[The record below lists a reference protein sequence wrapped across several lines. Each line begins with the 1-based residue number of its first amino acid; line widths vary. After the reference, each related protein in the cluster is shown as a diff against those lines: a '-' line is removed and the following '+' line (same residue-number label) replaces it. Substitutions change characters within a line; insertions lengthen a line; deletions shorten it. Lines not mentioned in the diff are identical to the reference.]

1 MLRSKILNIAKVK
14 YFFTLLSQHVFL
26 AILAVDETI
35 LCRVVTDLH
44 LKKLS
49 YNEIRE
55 HIQLIY
61 GLDLTKHHI
70 HSILQKAGEKAI
82 IVNKRLDHTIYSKIH
97 TVEVDEVFQGK
108 SHVILGVAEKKT
120 QYLLALNPSLDRTAT
135 SISSFLAPLAKRCCN
150 IRVVITDLYSAYKTV
165 IPNLFKKARHLACH
179 VHVQRDSLRRMDK
192 LSFKCNRAKKELTR
206 CERTLEKSRNKIIQL
221 STQKKGWEQK
231 LVLDRQ
237 IREDLQTKKLQSKSR
252 KTKTIDSRL
261 ATVRKRILRRSDA
274 LIVVKKQ
281 TDKVRSLRD
290 RKRQEKRRFEKN
302 YQKNQQSYLQ
312 SCRLQSIFF
321 RLLKDTSR
329 EFPHN
334 LQQFML
340 RLDGS
345 KYRYATHLNKMI
357 RTNPHIFSLR
367 KPTDLAWNFQNSNTI
382 ERIFGILR
390 PRLDAT
396 RLLRT
401 PEGASS
407 FCDLF
412 RLYYNTT
419 PRYTGIHNNICP
431 YEQFGRNL
439 GGKAYLDFLFPT
451 RKRTSIFLGRTR
463 SDRLK
468 IGFSVRS
475 VPHSA
480 AVVCF

>member
-1 MLRSKILNIAKVK
+1 MR
-14 YFFTLLSQHVFL
+14 
-26 AILAVDETI
+26 
-35 LCRVVTDLH
+35 
-44 LKKLS
+44 
-49 YNEIRE
+49 
-55 HIQLIY
+55 
-61 GLDLTKHHI
+61 
-70 HSILQKAGEKAI
+70 
-82 IVNKRLDHTIYSKIH
+82 
-97 TVEVDEVFQGK
+97 
-108 SHVILGVAEKKT
+108 
-120 QYLLALNPSLDRTAT
+120 
-135 SISSFLAPLAKRCCN
+135 
-150 IRVVITDLYSAYKTV
+150 
-165 IPNLFKKARHLACH
+165 
-179 VHVQRDSLRRMDK
+179 
-192 LSFKCNRAKKELTR
+192 
-206 CERTLEKSRNKIIQL
+206 
-221 STQKKGWEQK
+221 
-231 LVLDRQ
+231 DRQ

-252 KTKTIDSRL
+252 KTKTIDSKL
-261 ATVRKRILRRSDA
+261 TTVRKRILRRSDA

-312 SCRLQSIFF
+312 SCRLQSKYF
-321 RLLKDTSR
+321 RLLKDTSK

-357 RTNPHIFSLR
+357 RSNRHIFSLR
-367 KPTDLAWNFQNSNTI
+367 KPTDLTWNFQNSNTI

-407 FCDLF
+407 YCDLF

-419 PRYTGIHNNICP
+419 PRYTGIYNNICP
-431 YEQFGRNL
+431 YEQFGRIL
-439 GGKAYLDFLFPT
+439 GGKTYLDFLFPT
-451 RKRTSIFLGRTR
+451 RKKTSIFLGRTR